1 MDRALMMPQ
10 SNLLVTAALRP
21 EREAELRGLLA
32 SMNEIPGRVNP
43 ANVLVPFEQFK
54 QLHVARFVIL
64 DDQTVGDL
72 QLAYGQPAPSY
83 PLMLAFAADFDG
95 SSDDFRADLAA
106 RAGTGLEQIFSCC
119 EGFTAGTDIA
129 QWMNA
134 HETPFAT
141 NYINWV
147 GRTLNQIREEDA
159 LRVALEEHL
168 QSHATKFD
176 LMSLKETHATLRQ
189 FMLSE
194 LGEGRLRLTPP
205 PSTPVGW
212 QIRKLLNLTGVP
224 LLLLVLSPLLI
235 LYLPIFIIQLRSREK
250 TDPEIAPRVNA
261 AWAEQLATI
270 EDYDV
275 TNQFTAMGSLKPGL
289 FRRWTLAFLLWAL
302 NYTTRHL
309 YTRGQLARVGTIHFA
324 RWVFINDKRR
334 LLFCSNYDGALS
346 TYMDDFI
353 NKVGWGLNL
362 VFSNGVGYPS
372 SRWLVLDGAKRE
384 QEFKNFLR
392 RHQLPTQVWY
402 KAYPGLTA
410 FDLKR
415 NTLIR
420 QGIEQQS
427 LSEADLRQW
436 VALF

>member
-1 MDRALMMPQ
+1 MMPQ

-21 EREAELRGLLA
+21 ERETELRDLLA
-32 SMNEIPGRVNP
+32 SMNQIPGCVNP
-43 ANVLVPFEQFK
+43 ANALLPFGQFR
-54 QLHVARFVIL
+54 QIHVARFVIL
-64 DDQTVGDL
+64 DDQTTGDL
-72 QLAYGQPAPSY
+72 QLAYAQPAPNY

-95 SSDDFRADLAA
+95 PADALRADLAA
-106 RAGTGLEQIFSCC
+106 RAGKGLERIFSCC
-119 EGFTAGTDIA
+119 QGFTAGTDIA
-129 QWMNA
+129 QWMKA
-134 HETPFAT
+134 HETPPST

-147 GRTLNQIREEDA
+147 GRTVGQIREEDA
-159 LRVALEEHL
+159 LRLALEDHL
-168 QSHATKFD
+168 QSHA
-176 LMSLKETHATLRQ
+176 SLFSAMGLQETHAALRA
-189 FMLSE
+189 FMQ
-194 LGEGRLRLTPP
+194 GEIRAGRLALTPP
-205 PSTPVGW
+205 PPTPFGW
-212 QIRKLLNLTGVP
+212 QLSKLINLIGVP
-224 LLLLVLSPLLI
+224 LLLLVLAPLLI
-235 LYLPIFIIQLRSREK
+235 LYLPIFAIQLRSREK
-250 TDPEIAPRVNA
+250 KDPEIAPRVKA
-261 AWAEQLATI
+261 SWAEQLATI

-302 NYTTRHL
+302 NYTTRHI
-309 YTRGQLARVGTIHFA
+309 YTRGHLARVGTIHFA
-324 RWVFINDKRR
+324 RWVFIDDRRR

-372 SRWLVLDGAKRE
+372 SRWLILDGAKEE

-420 QGIEQQS
+420 EGIENPS
-427 LSEADLRQW
+427 LAGADLRQW